1 MLKSGTLISFEINFK
16 GRRRRIFLKLELS
29 FFLKLI
35 LRRAAGEKFEN
46 WNFYYFKNYFYRSPQ
61 TKTFKNG
68 NFIISLISFRARRRR
83 KVKKVKLLLVLKLML
98 ERIAGEIC

>member
-1 MLKSGTLISFEINFK
+1 MLECTAGENVKKWNFSFEIHFK

-68 NFIISLISFRARRRR
+68 NFIISLISLEIAEGE
-83 KVKKVKLLLVLKLML
+83 KLKK
-98 ERIAGEIC
+98 